1 MADSA
6 EAEDRGAAEPAT
18 QVLRVDGAGL
28 ARVGARPTLG
38 RYIASLWDFRSFI
51 HFDSRSRIA
60 GATSTNALGRLWM
73 VLNPILDG
81 AAYFLV
87 FGLILQAGRNIENFI
102 GYLVVGVFL
111 FRYTSQAITNGSRS
125 ISGNLSIV
133 RAFRFPRATLPIATN
148 LRELLL
154 FLPTLAVMV
163 VLILA
168 IPPSED
174 ITWRWLLLVP
184 LLAVQTLFNLGLSL
198 LLARVVARW
207 ADFANLITFG
217 TRIWLYLSAV
227 FFSVDRFESHP
238 GLLTAMHLNPM
249 YCVLD
254 IARQSLLYASDA
266 DPMRW
271 VVLLAWTAVLLLVG
285 MLVFWS
291 AEESY
296 GEER

>member
-6 EAEDRGAAEPAT
+6 EAEHRGAAEPAT

-28 ARVGARPTLG
+28 ARVGARPSLG

-51 HFDSRSRIA
+51 LFDSRSRIA
-60 GATSTNALGRLWM
+60 GATSTNVLGRVWM

-111 FRYTSQAITNGSRS
+111 FRYTSQAIANGSRS
-125 ISGNLSIV
+125 ISANLSIV

-163 VLILA
+163 VLVLA
-168 IPPSED
+168 IPPLEH

-227 FFSVDRFESHP
+227 FFSVDRFENHP
-238 GLLTAMHLNPM
+238 ALLTAMHLNPM

-254 IARQSLLYASDA
+254 IARQSLLYATDA

-271 VVLLAWTAVLLLVG
+271 IVLLAWTVVLLVVG
-285 MLVFWS
+285 TLVFWS
-291 AEESY
+291 AEETY

>member
-6 EAEDRGAAEPAT
+6 EAEHRGAAEPAT
-18 QVLRVDGAGL
+18 RVLRVDGAGL
-28 ARVGARPTLG
+28 ARVGARPSLG

-51 HFDSRSRIA
+51 LFDSRSRIA
-60 GATSTNALGRLWM
+60 GATSTNALGRIWM

-111 FRYTSQAITNGSRS
+111 FRYTSQAISNGSRS
-125 ISGNLSIV
+125 ISANLSIV

-168 IPPSED
+168 IPPLED
-174 ITWRWLLLVP
+174 VTWRWLLLVP

-227 FFSVDRFESHP
+227 FFSVDRFENHP
-238 GLLTAMHLNPM
+238 ALLTAMHLNPM

-254 IARQSLLYASDA
+254 IARQSLL
-266 DPMRW
+266 
-271 VVLLAWTAVLLLVG
+271 
-285 MLVFWS
+285 
-291 AEESY
+291 
-296 GEER
+296 